1 MCCCSRTRLG
11 RGGSRSPGLHVVGQR
26 RRAEGDRAGRWSC
39 HIVATLAGAARGR
52 RPLAASGDWSLAPIC
67 LRGERSRR
75 RDACGCRR
83 DSAFPCELRI
93 LPLRHMANRRP
104 HGVPFVVIL
113 IADPVEPRVPSRDD
127 VMALC
132 GLSAR
137 EAELA
142 LCLAKGGRWEKPRA
156 ACAFPANRS
165 SASCQRH
172 AQDLH
177 PSASGADRIDSR
189 AASLRSRLSNSKA
202 STRSRQATKV
212 AR

>member
-1 MCCCSRTRLG
+1 L
-11 RGGSRSPGLHVVGQR
+11 RGSVH
-26 RRAEGDRAGRWSC
+26 
-39 HIVATLAGAARGR
+39 AGAALAVGR
-52 RPLAASGDWSLAPIC
+52 H
-67 LRGERSRR
+67 
-75 RDACGCRR
+75 

-93 LPLRHMANRRP
+93 LSLRHMAGRRP

-113 IADPVEPRVPSRDD
+113 FADPVEPRLPSRDD

-165 SASCQRH
+165 SASCQRQH
-172 AQDLH
+172 KTCTH
-177 PSASGADRIDSR
+177 
-189 AASLRSRLSNSKA
+189 
-202 STRSRQATKV
+202 RQA
-212 AR
+212 ALIGLIRGLPA